1 MIQEMSKKK
10 KIGLMVFLVLV
21 WLGLQAGIV
30 MCDRYGIRGYN
41 GVLTAAQFAVC
52 LLAVWINYKVGT
64 AISIILIGFSMINML
79 VVMIVTRKMDPLP
92 GFCNLAIYTVTLLLL
107 CVQFRIREKTA
118 VTDFL
123 TGLQNRRGLYQEL
136 NAGIEK
142 GKPFY
147 VIYIDLDNFKVINDN
162 YGHTYGDSLL
172 QLVTKRMKEIVG
184 NRGVLSRIGGDE
196 FVLVVDGEMNAA
208 EIAERILDKICEKA
222 TLAANFTWI
231 DSYLTAYAGIS
242 RFPEDS
248 LDAEALIKY
257 ADIAMYQ
264 ASKENKTRICFF
276 NRTMEEHLKREVEL
290 ERLIKDAL
298 TKDYFYLVYQPQ
310 YKLGDKKLR
319 GFEALLRMRTPK
331 GEFVSPAEFI
341 PVAEKGDLIL
351 QIDDYVLRRA
361 MKEFKDIVEQVE
373 EELTI
378 SVNVS
383 AKNISA
389 KGFANKVKAILEE
402 TGFPSA
408 NLEIEIT
415 EYCMVQSVEATIQNI
430 VELRALGIQVALDDF
445 GTGYTSLSYLAK
457 MPINLLKVDKS
468 LVDDIVANEKSRDFV
483 TAVIAMGHL
492 MGCEVISEGVENE
505 EQLALLN
512 GQECDFVQGYVWGKP
527 LDYEVARDIA
537 LSAS

>member
-1 MIQEMSKKK
+1 MQEMSNKK
-10 KIGLMVFLVLV
+10 KIVFAVLGV
-21 WLGLQAGIV
+21 LLWLGLQAGI
-30 MCDRYGIRGYN
+30 MACDRFGIQGYN
-41 GVLTAAQFAVC
+41 GVLMAVQFVVC
-52 LLAVWINYKVGT
+52 LLMVWMNYKVGT
-64 AISIILIGFSMINML
+64 VISLILFGFSMINML
-79 VVMIVTRKMDPLP
+79 GVIVATDKLGPLP
-92 GFCNLAIYTVTLLLL
+92 GLCNMAIYVVSLLLL
-107 CVQFRIREKTA
+107 CRQFRIREKAT

-136 NAGIEK
+136 NANIEK
-142 GKPFY
+142 GKPFS
-147 VIYIDLDNFKVINDN
+147 VIYIDLENFKVINDN

-172 QLVTKRMKEIVG
+172 QLVTERMKSIVG
-184 NRGVLSRIGGDE
+184 KSGVLSRIGGDE
-196 FVLVVDGEMNAA
+196 FVLVVDAECDAT

-231 DSYLTAYAGIS
+231 DSYLTAFAGIS
-242 RFPEDS
+242 RYPEDS
-248 LDAEALIKY
+248 ADAESLIKY

-264 ASKENKTRICFF
+264 ASRENKSRICFF
-276 NRTMEEHLKREVEL
+276 DKEMEERLKREIEL
-290 ERLIKDAL
+290 ERLIKDGLAN
-298 TKDYFYLVYQPQ
+298 DYFYLVYQPQ
-310 YKLGDKKLR
+310 YKLEDKKLR

-331 GEFVSPAEFI
+331 GEAVSPAEFI

-361 MKEFKDIVEQVE
+361 MREFKDVVEQVE
-373 EELTI
+373 DLTI

-389 KGFANKVKAILEE
+389 KGFAGKVKAILEE
-402 TGFPSA
+402 TGFRA
-408 NLEIEIT
+408 GNLEIEIT

-483 TAVIAMGHL
+483 TAVISMGHL

-505 EQLALLN
+505 AQLELLN

-527 LDYEVARDIA
+527 LDYNVARNIA
-537 LSAS
+537 LKVS